1 MPRNQPARSTAN
13 RTGWLAFQIGMG
25 LALVALG
32 LVAAGQ
38 RRASARQRR
47 PLRDYSR
54 RSGFPLGVEAS
65 RGAASDAPIPAD
77 MLTPELLRPFPQAI

>member
-1 MPRNQPARSTAN
+1 MPRHQPALNAVN
-13 RTGWLAFQIGMG
+13 RNTWLAFQIGIG
-25 LALVALG
+25 LALVAFG
-32 LVAAGQ
+32 LVAASH
-38 RRASARQRR
+38 RRASARRR

-77 MLTPELLRPFPQAI
+77 MLTPELLRPFTHAIR